1 LQIDKAM
8 HIRIKNNKHTNRLIQ
23 LLIIAGDFVVLWV
36 LLYYLIGAI
45 PQSEGWDEEKG
56 RAFWMVCTFAFIVAE
71 YLFPSAIHERVL
83 GANDILRRST
93 MLMATYTLLSYLL
106 LRAIHFL
113 SRLGWQLFVMGLVML
128 VSIILLRFIERWIVK
143 KLRQSGYNTRYVTL
157 VGSDKEL
164 LHLYQKLTSN
174 STFGYQVRHIYGDI
188 IPPLGGQGADG
199 SVRDFEKRLSQPESL
214 KLGDEVYLCVPRNER
229 KLIEQTARLC
239 DHRMA
244 KFYYLPTAEEK
255 LNLQP
260 VLIDDI
266 GVMTTYTS
274 PLEEPL
280 NRLLKRLF
288 DIVFSIFCLIPTALL
303 LPFIVLA
310 IKRQSPGPVFFRQ
323 MRTGIDG
330 HDFHCYKFRSMHVN
344 ADADRL
350 QATKDDPRKFSF
362 GDFMRRT
369 NIDELPQFWNVLI
382 GDMSIVGPRPHM
394 LAHTEQYDKL
404 IDRYMVRHFVKPGI
418 TGWAQVTG
426 FRGETRELWQMEGRV
441 ERDIWYIQ
449 HWSLWLDMRITW
461 MTIKTIFKRDKNAY

>member
-1 LQIDKAM
+1 M
-8 HIRIKNNKHTNRLIQ
+8 NIRIRNNHQTNRLIQ
-23 LLIIAGDFVVLWV
+23 LFIIVGDFAVLWV
-36 LLYYLIGAI
+36 LLYYLVGTI

-71 YLFPSAIHERVL
+71 YFFPSVIHERVV

-93 MLMATYTLLSYLL
+93 MLVITDSLLSYLL
-106 LRAIHFL
+106 LRTIHFT
-113 SRLGWQLFVMGLVML
+113 SRLGWQLFAMGFVML
-128 VSIILLRFIERWIVK
+128 VSIILLRFIERWLVK
-143 KLRQSGYNTRYVTL
+143 KLRQLGYNTRSVTL
-157 VGSDKEL
+157 VGEDKEL
-164 LHLYQKLTSN
+164 MCLYHKLKSN
-174 STFGYQVRHIYGDI
+174 PTYGYRVSHIYGGMEGLT
-188 IPPLGGQGADG
+188 PDG
-199 SVRDFEKRLSQPESL
+199 SIRDFEALLSRPDDLQ
-214 KLGDEVYLCVPRNER
+214 LGDEVYLCVPRKER
-229 KLIEQTARLC
+229 DLIERTVRLC
-239 DHRMA
+239 DHRVA

-260 VLIDDI
+260 ILIDDI

-280 NRLLKRLF
+280 NRLLKRLL
-288 DIVFSIFCLIPTALL
+288 DIEFSILCLIPSALL

-323 MRTGIDG
+323 LRTGIDG
-330 HDFHCYKFRSMHVN
+330 RDFYCYKFRSMHVN
-344 ADADRL
+344 SDADRL
-350 QATKDDPRKFSF
+350 QATKDDPRKFPF
-362 GDFMRRT
+362 GDFMRKT

-394 LAHTEQYDKL
+394 LAHTEQYDRL
-404 IDRYMVRHFVKPGI
+404 IDKYMVRHFVKPGI

-449 HWSLWLDMRITW
+449 NWNIWLDLRIIW
-461 MTIKTIFKRDKNAY
+461 MTVKTIFKRDEKAY